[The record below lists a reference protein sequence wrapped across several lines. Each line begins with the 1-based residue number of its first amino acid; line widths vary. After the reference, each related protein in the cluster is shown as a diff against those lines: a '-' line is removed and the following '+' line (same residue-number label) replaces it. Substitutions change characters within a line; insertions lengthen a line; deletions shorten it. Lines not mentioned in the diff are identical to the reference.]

1 MGKFSSFVLAIIVLL
16 IFPKHLLS
24 QQEFFVDAVAEYR
37 ILNSGLTK
45 VTISI
50 ELENAGDN
58 KYATSYRLNLV
69 NINPSNIKA
78 VYEGNEI
85 PATLDKSG
93 DTSYLKTDF
102 SDYIIGKGKKRK
114 FSISF
119 TNSTFA
125 SRTGEVWEISIP
137 RLADT
142 SFRSFSAELIIP
154 ESFGD
159 LSFMSPQ
166 PSQITKDGDESR
178 YYFSSGL
185 LDKTGI
191 SAGFGKFQIFSFN
204 VKYHLNNPENSTK
217 EFSIALPPDTSFQ
230 KIYYQ
235 KIEPL
240 PKDIIVD
247 PDGNWIA
254 SYSLEKEKRLDVV
267 VFGNVQI
274 FSSPINVTKSVK
286 YDLNANLQ
294 EQEYWEVTDESIQNI
309 AKELKTPYE
318 IYKFVSSHLIYD
330 YSRVKPEVQR
340 LGARGALENPGS
352 AICMEFTDLFIAIA
366 RAAGIP
372 AREVNGFAYTENPEI
387 QPLSLVAD
395 VLHAWPEYW
404 DTEKNIWVPIDPTWA
419 STTGGVDYFNKLD
432 LRHFTFVIHGQSS
445 TEPHAPGSY
454 KLGSNPQKDVFV
466 TFGQLDNNLNQ
477 KLQITTEEFSSFPLT
492 KQKLIITIINP
503 GPSAKYDLI
512 AQVYFDNQKSDEEII
527 TTLLPYT
534 KFQITTYIPNSLFT
548 KNTPDEIR
556 IVAGNSE
563 FIFLVNKEKMLI
575 SNLIFIFFVSIIIIL
590 IFLHRL
596 GKFRVIGIIFRL
608 KSKL

>member
-1 MGKFSSFVLAIIVLL
+1 MSLL
-16 IFPKHLLS
+16 IFPKHLSS
-24 QQEFFVDAVAEYR
+24 QQEFFVDAVAEYK
-37 ILNSGLTK
+37 ILNSGQTEL
-45 VTISI
+45 TISI

-69 NINPSNIKA
+69 NINPTNVKA
-78 VYEGNEI
+78 IYEEKEI
-85 PATLDKSG
+85 PISLDKSG
-93 DTSYLKTDF
+93 DTSYLKTEF

-114 FSISF
+114 FIISF
-119 TNSTFA
+119 TDSTFA
-125 SRTGEVWEISIP
+125 TKTGEVWEISIP

-154 ESFGD
+154 ESFGG

-166 PSQITKDGDESR
+166 PSQIEKENGEFK
-178 YYFSSGL
+178 YYFDTGL
-185 LDKTGI
+185 LNKTGI

-204 VKYHLNNPENSTK
+204 VKYHLNNPENGTK
-217 EFSIALPPDTSFQ
+217 EFTIALPPDTSFQ

-235 KIEPL
+235 NIEPL

-254 SYSLEKEKRLDVV
+254 YYSLEKEERLDVT

-274 FSSPINVTKSVK
+274 FSSPVNITESVE

-294 EQEYWEVTDESIQNI
+294 EQEYWEVNDESIQNI

-318 IYKFVSSHLIYD
+318 IYKFVSSHLNYD
-330 YSRVKPEVQR
+330 YSRVRPEVQR

-352 AICMEFTDLFIAIA
+352 VICMEFTDLFIAIA

-404 DTEKNIWVPIDPTWA
+404 NSEKNIWVPIDPTWA

-445 TEPHAPGSY
+445 AEPHAPGSY

-492 KQKLIITIINP
+492 KQKLVITIKNP
-503 GPSAKYDLI
+503 GPSAKYDLLT
-512 AQVYFDNQKSDEEII
+512 QVYFDDHMSDEKLI

-534 KFQITTYIPNSLFT
+534 EFQITTYIPNSLFT
-548 KNTPDEIR
+548 KNTPDEVR
-556 IVAGNSE
+556 VVASNSE
-563 FIFLVNKEKMLI
+563 LVFSVNKEKILI

-590 IFLHRL
+590 IILRRL
-596 GKFRVIGIIFRL
+596 GKFNVVGIISRL